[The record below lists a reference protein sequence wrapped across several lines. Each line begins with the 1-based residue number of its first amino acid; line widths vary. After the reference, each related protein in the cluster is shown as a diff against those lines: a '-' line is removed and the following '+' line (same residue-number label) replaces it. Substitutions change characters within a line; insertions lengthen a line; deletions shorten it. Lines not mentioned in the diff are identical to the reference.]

1 LRVVKLIPPDEAA
14 RRARAAIA
22 YAGLKNP
29 EVAKRTGLKLG
40 TLNNI
45 LSQTRPSGGSLDN
58 LLKIA
63 RACDVPREFME
74 GGWSAVTAIH
84 HGSNNLSERM
94 QSLSEELHERM
105 ERLERELS
113 QALLERAAGEVE
125 RAADTPDT
133 SSSGSPAPSQGD
145 PGQQGQQ

>member
-22 YAGLKNP
+22 YAGLKNT
-29 EVAKRTGLKLG
+29 EVARQTGLKLG

-63 RACDVPREFME
+63 AACDVPREFME
-74 GGWSAVTAIH
+74 GGWSALTAIH

-113 QALLERAAGEVE
+113 QVLAERAAGEVE
-125 RAADTPDT
+125 RGAGTPDT
-133 SSSGSPAPSQGD
+133 STTDKPARLPVD
-145 PGQQGQQ
+145 PR